1 MVGDRSY
8 RSETGHRF
16 TQIFTDGRRIFDESV
31 FHLCSSV
38 AGACPNADNRATMI
52 EKFFLAFIPV
62 FVAIDPIGLVAI
74 FMGLGTSA
82 SREQRKRQAFLG
94 IFTALCVAVG
104 FIFLGKIIFAA
115 LGITVADFQVAGG
128 LILLGLA
135 GRELLGLGPH
145 DSESFRSEF
154 GVVPLGMPL
163 IAGPALLTALLI
175 LVDTVGLFFTLV
187 SLLINLALVAIA
199 FCNADQFTRW
209 MGRQGLRGASK
220 IIALLLAAI
229 AVSLIRRGWHAAGA

>member
-1 MVGDRSY
+1 
-8 RSETGHRF
+8 
-16 TQIFTDGRRIFDESV
+16 
-31 FHLCSSV
+31 
-38 AGACPNADNRATMI
+38 MI
-52 EKFFLAFIPV
+52 QKFFLAFIPV

-74 FMGLGTSA
+74 FLGLGTSA
-82 SREQRKRQAFLG
+82 SREQRERQALLG
-94 IFTALCVAVG
+94 IFTALGIAIG

-135 GRELLGLGPH
+135 GRELLSLGPQ
-145 DSESFRSEF
+145 DRGGGGEF

-175 LVDTVGLFFTLV
+175 LVDTVGLVFTLI
-187 SLLINLALVAIA
+187 SLLVNLGLVAIA
-199 FCNADQFTRW
+199 FCYADQFAWW
-209 MGRQGLRGASK
+209 MGKQGLRGVSK

-229 AVSLIRRGWHAAGA
+229 AISLIRRGWHTVS